1 MVSVTIIYWRDIPAQ
16 VIVGKGRKSA
26 KRQLS
31 DRFEKAIDMAA
42 MRAKIEGTDEYLAE
56 WRKVQTCTLEG
67 KESLLAEME
76 AARLEAAY
84 DAECIKKLVENLGWA
99 ET

>member
-1 MVSVTIIYWRDIPAQ
+1 MPEVIIVYWRDIPAQ
-16 VIVGKGRKSA
+16 VIVGKGRRGA
-26 KRQLS
+26 KRQLNK
-31 DRFEKAIDMAA
+31 RFEQAIDMAA
-42 MRAKIEGTDEYLAE
+42 MRAGLASSDEYLAE

-76 AARLEAAY
+76 AAKLEAAY